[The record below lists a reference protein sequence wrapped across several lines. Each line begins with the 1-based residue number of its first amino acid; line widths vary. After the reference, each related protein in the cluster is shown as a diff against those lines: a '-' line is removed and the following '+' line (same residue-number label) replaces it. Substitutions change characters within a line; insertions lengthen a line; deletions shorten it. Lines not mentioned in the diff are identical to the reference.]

1 MLIGCPTF
9 LDSEEKAQGEA
20 GSLNLGK
27 DASCSYFNPLKPR
40 QSFESFGFS
49 KIERLG
55 SKSGVPDMASGCWL
69 NSYSR

>member
-1 MLIGCPTF
+1 MFIGCPF
-9 LDSEEKAQGEA
+9 LDSEEITQGEA

-27 DASCSYFNPLKPR
+27 DASRSYSKPLKPR

-55 SKSGVPDMASGCWL
+55 SKPGVSNMASGCRL